1 MAYIQERQDRDG
13 KPRYRVQIR
22 VRGQPIQSKTF
33 ERKTDAKIWAQQTET
48 SIREGKYFKTSEA
61 KKHTVGE
68 MIDRYIRD
76 VLPSKP
82 KNAMNVM
89 TQLNWW
95 KGQIGYCT
103 LSEVSSGLIVEQRD
117 NLARGITIQGRKRSP
132 ATVVRYL
139 AALSHVFTTAINEW
153 GWLENSP
160 MKKVSKPKEARG
172 RVRFLDDEE
181 RHRLFEACKAS
192 SNPYIYT
199 VVLLAIS
206 TGMRASEIK
215 TLVWNDVDL
224 ERGRIVLQHTKNG
237 ERRLVP
243 ITGLALELLKELANT
258 PKEKN
263 DLLFPGQSAG
273 IRKPMDLRFPWEQAL
288 KSANIENFR
297 FHDLRH
303 CCASYLA
310 MSGASL
316 AEIAEV
322 LGHKTLSMV
331 KRYAHL
337 SEAHTTSVV
346 ANMNKKF
353 IG

>member
-1 MAYIQERQDRDG
+1 MAYIQERQDKEG
-13 KPRYRVQIR
+13 KFRYRVQIR
-22 VRGQPIQSKTF
+22 VQGHPTQSKTF
-33 ERKTDAKIWAQQTET
+33 ERKTDAKLWAQQTET
-48 SIREGKYFKTSEA
+48 SIREGRYFKLAES
-61 KKHTVGE
+61 KKHTIGE

-76 VLPSKP
+76 ELPSKP
-82 KNAMNVM
+82 KNAKN
-89 TQLNWW
+89 TYAQLIWW
-95 KGQIGYCT
+95 KEQIGYCT
-103 LSEVSSGLIVEQRD
+103 LSDVTSGLIIEKRD
-117 NLARGITIQGRKRSP
+117 LLARGITSRGKKRSN

-139 AALSHVFTTAINEW
+139 AALSHAFSTAIQW
-153 GWLENSP
+153 GWIEDSP
-160 MKKVSKPKEARG
+160 TRKVSKPREERG

-181 RHRLFEACKAS
+181 RYRLLEACKAS
-192 SNPYIYT
+192 SNPYIYIV
-199 VVLLAIS
+199 VVLALS

-215 TLVWNDVDL
+215 NLVWRDVEL

-237 ERRLVP
+237 ERRVLP
-243 ITGLALELLKELANT
+243 ITGVALELLKELAST
-258 PKEKN
+258 PKGKD
-263 DLLFPGQSAG
+263 DLLFPGQTNL
-273 IRKPMDLRFPWEQAL
+273 KPMNLRFPWEQVL

-346 ANMNKKF
+346 ANMNKKY